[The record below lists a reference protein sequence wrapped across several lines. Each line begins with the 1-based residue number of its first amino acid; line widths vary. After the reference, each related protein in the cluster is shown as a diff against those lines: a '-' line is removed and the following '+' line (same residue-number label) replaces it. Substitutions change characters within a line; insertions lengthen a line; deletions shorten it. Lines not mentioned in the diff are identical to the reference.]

1 MITAKNDKIKKRKH
15 EIYKTYRNKI
25 VDVLRVN
32 RKRHYQKYLEENKKS
47 SRAVW
52 QGIHDIVYSKKS
64 KKINIPSSIL
74 IDGKTITN
82 PKDMAES
89 FINFFT
95 SIGAKLQSN
104 IPPTRRHYFDYLKHP
119 SPETFF
125 IPPTTPDEIKNIIKS
140 LKSSKCVE
148 PNSIPI
154 KILHLIK
161 DKISIPLADLINKS
175 FSAGCFPNI

>member
-1 MITAKNDKIKKRKH
+1 MIKAKNDKIKKRKH

-64 KKINIPSSIL
+64 KKSNIPSSIL

-104 IPPTRRHYFDYLKHP
+104 IPL
-119 SPETFF
+119 PEG
-125 IPPTTPDEIKNIIKS
+125 TTLII
-140 LKSSKCVE
+140 
-148 PNSIPI
+148 
-154 KILHLIK
+154 
-161 DKISIPLADLINKS
+161 
-175 FSAGCFPNI
+175 